1 MKKIFLAMFLLFS
14 YLCFAEWEYV
24 PKNNSVTLKQGN
36 NIITL
41 ADGGGGSAIPIF
53 HYSFEQAFNEKK
65 PIDTYG
71 IYITV
76 DENPTIEANAI
87 IMYAIMRFPVEGMIT
102 DKEVF
107 NELIPQMQNGKI
119 MKIKFMSKKY
129 DDILIEIPLDNFN
142 ESYRQMLAK

>member
-1 MKKIFLAMFLLFS
+1 MKKMFLALFLLFS

-24 PKNNSVTLKQGN
+24 PENNSVTLKQGN

-71 IYITV
+71 LYITI
-76 DENPTIEANAI
+76 DENTVIKANAI
-87 IMYAIMRFPVEGMIT
+87 IMGRIMRFPVEGMIT

-107 NELIPQMQNGKI
+107 NELIPQMQSGK
-119 MKIKFMSKKY
+119 MMRIKFMSKKY